1 MQHKA
6 SPTLLK
12 LLVLVLVCGEVSA
25 FSIQLGTTKV
35 ATTAEEPT
43 PRSEGSDIY
52 LGYKFSV
59 ELVVGENGG
68 NKMK

>member
-12 LLVLVLVCGEVSA
+12 LLVMVLVCGEVSA
-25 FSIQLGTTKV
+25 FNIQLGITKV
-35 ATTAEEPT
+35 ATTAEEPA
-43 PRSEGSDIY
+43 PRSEGSEIY